1 MYSNSFYVQIW
12 NKTCMMSNSYTYR
25 LQTIIMKQNIYW
37 FIFSII
43 LLLSIWSPAD
53 AAVVLVAVVPVAVVV
68 VVGDDCVGYIAVSFH
83 PMLLDAGNN
92 HLAAQ
97 LLLSKIFHSQGYLV
111 AHPKK
116 QFLHWQNPTKS
127 YTAFCKYLLLA
138 SFPGSPQHKEELG
151 NEANAL
157 LLIT

>member
-1 MYSNSFYVQIW
+1 
-12 NKTCMMSNSYTYR
+12 
-25 LQTIIMKQNIYW
+25 MKQNIYW

-92 HLAAQ
+92 HLAA
-97 LLLSKIFHSQGYLV
+97 HSAQTP
-111 AHPKK
+111 AK
-116 QFLHWQNPTKS
+116 QDIP
-127 YTAFCKYLLLA
+127 
-138 SFPGSPQHKEELG
+138 FPGISGGTSEEAVFALTKPDKKLYSILS
-151 NEANAL
+151 NAN
-157 LLIT
+157 IYY